1 MLTQAMRMWKSATKR
16 WMLERGGGIGIQ
28 GSGGRK
34 RSPQRGQ
41 RRNSQEKG
49 PNPWERGDVSSADS
63 QRDASVVLRWDP
75 GLYGDPSC
83 RQTGNE
89 PYLERRRVKTEH
101 AARERSRGVTIVSRQ
116 LVRAYVGRTLHHP
129 RSEQSSLQGK
139 RVQWRVKEGTVAG
152 GVYFSCICIVAKET

>member
-1 MLTQAMRMWKSATKR
+1 MEVSYKKVDAGKGRGHRYSGEWREEAEPTEVSEKEQSG
-16 WMLERGGGIGIQ
+16 ERPKPLG
-28 GSGGRK
+28 
-34 RSPQRGQ
+34 
-41 RRNSQEKG
+41 E
-49 PNPWERGDVSSADS
+49 GDVSSADS

-139 RVQWRVKEGTVAG
+139 RVQWRVKEGTEAG